1 MTKIDGLKFKEMLQ
15 GGVKA
20 LELNRSI
27 VDELNVFPVPDGDTG
42 TNMSL
47 TLASAIREAN
57 ACNSLL
63 IDDIA
68 DAFAKQALHGSRG
81 NSGVI
86 TSQIFKGFS
95 LGLQGKVEL
104 NPKTFAECLRLG
116 TKTAYEA
123 ILVPKEGTI
132 LTVVRAMSDEA
143 QIACKVKKITIEDFF
158 KRVLDAGEAMLLKT
172 PDMLPVLKKAGVV
185 DAGGRGLMTVFDGM
199 YRTLVGEELVLIS
212 GESVKLEDVQLQ
224 SDSPQNFDP
233 LENDYEHIT
242 FQYCTEYFITHL
254 KNEVTIAAI
263 DNYRESL
270 TKIGD
275 CVLVIGDTELV
286 KTHVH
291 TNHPDRA
298 IKAALELGEIVD
310 IKIENMLEQYRRIHS
325 DDNAQPE
332 ELKECAMISVCAG
345 DGMASIFKDLMVDIV
360 VEGGQTMNPSVDDIL
375 KAVNQAN
382 AKNVFVLP
390 NNSNIIMAANQ
401 AKELCKANLYV
412 VPTTNM
418 PEGISACLAYDP
430 DSDPQSMYESMCE
443 SIKSIT
449 CAEITHAVRATRM
462 NRFSVKEG
470 DIIGI
475 CNKRLIAKSLSI
487 EQTTLDT
494 IRKIADGKDMLTLY
508 YGEDVTEDD
517 ANALVERLEE
527 EFDWLE
533 IACYQGGQP
542 HYYYIVS
549 AE

>member
-1 MTKIDGLKFKEMLQ
+1 MLQ

-47 TLASAIREAN
+47 TLGSAIREAN

-68 DAFAKQALHGSRG
+68 NAFAMQALHGSRG

-95 LGLQGKVEL
+95 LGLQGKAEL
-104 NPKTFAECLRLG
+104 NPKTFADCLKIG
-116 TKTAYEA
+116 TKIAYEA
-123 ILVPKEGTI
+123 VQVPKEGTI

-143 QIACKVKKITIEDFF
+143 QIACKVKKIAIEDFF

-172 PDMLPVLKKAGVV
+172 PEMLPVLKKAGVV

-325 DDNAQPE
+325 DENAQVE

-345 DGMASIFKDLMVDIV
+345 EGMANIFKDLMVDIV

-390 NNSNIIMAANQ
+390 NNSNIILAANQ

-430 DSDPQSMYESMCE
+430 DSDPQSTYESMCE
-443 SIKSIT
+443 SIKGVT

-475 CNKRLIAKSLSI
+475 CNKRLIAKSLNI

-508 YGEDVTEDD
+508 YGEDVSEDD
-517 ANALVERLEE
+517 ANALVGKLEE